1 MCNFGKKK
9 TMIPRVLNTLLAFL
23 LCFVS
28 FFAFSESVH
37 ATQDEF
43 DAAAEAR
50 KSEEVQT
57 NEIENWPQGPLIGA
71 KAAILMEAN
80 TGTILYAKDIDEH
93 LYPAS
98 ITKLMCCLVAV
109 ENCDTDKVM
118 TVSQL
123 AVDSND
129 PDGSCMGLRAGETI
143 TLEELLYG
151 IIINSANEA
160 CNVVA
165 ENIAGSIDAYV
176 DMMNERAKELG
187 CTGTHFVTPNGLHN
201 ADHYT
206 TAHDMALIGR
216 AFFEYD
222 LLCKIATTSSYTI
235 PGTETHQ
242 EFPLHSK
249 NKLYP
254 GQQLAYDDLV
264 GSKTGF
270 TSYSRQTL
278 VSCAERGGMKLVA
291 VILMEETPSQF
302 TDTIELFDY
311 GFSNFTMID
320 PSDFETG
327 YNIDN
332 SGFFNSSSGLFGS
345 TAPLLSIGN
354 STSIV
359 LPNTLTFN
367 DLSSH
372 VSYDDLHE
380 GAVAKIEYTYHT
392 DTADIPMGSTDIL
405 LNESVIPNFDFQ
417 SLNQS
422 SISSA
427 SAVSADSG
435 LPAASSDAATPAA
448 NTKPDNGTEGKMVKI
463 QHIFIGLASAVAV
476 IIIISSLVRRAKKNK
491 RRTYRRK
498 KKQKKSSL
506 PSNHRRPA
514 PPRSRST
521 SGSSKNTSGRSKR
534 PSGSRNGPN
543 QGRRP
548 SGGSK
553 NNSSGSQRRRE
564 LHFK

>member
-1 MCNFGKKK
+1 MRDFRKK
-9 TMIPRVLNTLLAFL
+9 TEKKNKIILRAINTLLTFIV
-23 LCFVS
+23 CFVS

-43 DAAAEAR
+43 NAEAEAR

-57 NEIENWPQGPLIGA
+57 NNIENWPQGPRIGA

-109 ENCDTDKVM
+109 ENCDTDKLM

-129 PDGSCMGLRAGETI
+129 PDGSCMGLRAGESI

-165 ENIAGSIDAYV
+165 ENIGGSIEGYV

-201 ADHYT
+201 EDHYT

-216 AFFEYD
+216 AFFQYD

-235 PGTETHQ
+235 KETDTHQ

-254 GQQLAYDDLV
+254 GQELAYADLV

-270 TSYSRQTL
+270 TSHSRQTL
-278 VSCAERGGMKLVA
+278 VSCAERGGMRLVA
-291 VILMEETPSQF
+291 VILMEETPAQF
-302 TDTIELFDY
+302 TDTAELFDY

-320 PSDFETG
+320 PADFETG

-354 STSIV
+354 STRIV
-359 LPNTLTFN
+359 LPNTLTFD
-367 DLSSH
+367 DLTSH
-372 VSYDDLHE
+372 VSYDDLNE

-392 DTADIPMGSTDIL
+392 DTVDIPMGSTDIL

-417 SLNQS
+417 PLNQS

-427 SAVSADSG
+427 EAVSSDSG
-435 LPAASSDAATPAA
+435 LPAASSDAALPETD
-448 NTKPDNGTEGKMVKI
+448 KSSDNGTEGKMIKI
-463 QHIFIGLASAVAV
+463 QHIFMFLAAVVAA
-476 IIIISSLVRRAKKNK
+476 IIIISALVRRAKKRK
-491 RRTYRRK
+491 RRIYRRK
-498 KKQKKSSL
+498 KNQKRSSL

-514 PPRSRST
+514 PGRRDGSSANRKLSGQSRAGLNRGRNN
-521 SGSSKNTSGRSKR
+521 SGSKR
-534 PSGSRNGPN
+534 TPSSGSR
-543 QGRRP
+543 
-548 SGGSK
+548 
-553 NNSSGSQRRRE
+553 RRRDI
-564 LHFK
+564 HFK